1 MRSVEISADLPQEAI
16 DKILGNTKED
26 MDRMLSL
33 GYAFDL
39 SDGKDRAVTYISF
52 PKGTDPKDVAPVV
65 HAKWIECESG
75 WGFKCSN
82 CKARVKR
89 SEVFNGNHHYCYKC
103 GAKIDGGNE

>member
-1 MRSVEISADLPQEAI
+1 MRPIDAERFDVIALDYFEIAKQGYQNTFDDGVQWLSEQI
-16 DKILGNTKED
+16 DAAQTL
-26 MDRMLSL
+26 
-33 GYAFDL
+33 
-39 SDGKDRAVTYISF
+39 
-52 PKGTDPKDVAPVV
+52 DVAPVV